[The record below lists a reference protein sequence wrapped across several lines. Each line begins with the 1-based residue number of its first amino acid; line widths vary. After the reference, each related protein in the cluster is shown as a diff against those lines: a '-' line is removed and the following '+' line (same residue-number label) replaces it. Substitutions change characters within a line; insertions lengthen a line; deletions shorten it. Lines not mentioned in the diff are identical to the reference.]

1 MVVDTQVRKLTEEW
15 WIEERMASLEERLVS
30 KGSSVA
36 ALLQCTEKEVRQIM
50 DSIGVPSSEPYMP
63 ALKQI
68 KKAVDQEAKRDAPP
82 PRWVRQCH
90 VPFGRSMRPYI
101 SDDGRTWDT
110 YTLARILQVHL
121 RKVCHHLFVCVLFLC
136 PPVS

>member
-15 WIEERMASLEERLVS
+15 WIEERMASLEERLAS

-50 DSIGVPSSEPYMP
+50 DSIGVPFSEPYMP

-82 PRWVRQCH
+82 QRWVP
-90 VPFGRSMRPYI
+90 VPRAVWPV
-101 SDDGRTWDT
+101 D
-110 YTLARILQVHL
+110 AAVHL
-121 RKVCHHLFVCVLFLC
+121 RRWQNMGYIHACRSTCERYATIFSCVSCFCAHL
-136 PPVS
+136 